1 MSREPAPPRRRI
13 DLRRLP
19 LWQQRALAL
28 AVTVVVV
35 VAAWLVAGD
44 EPVPA
49 WASEWL
55 VPALGWLV
63 LLIAAGILAV
73 RLRRWLRRE
82 SRP

>member
-1 MSREPAPPRRRI
+1 MSSEPPPPRRRV

-19 LWQQRALAL
+19 LWQQRILAL
-28 AVTVVVV
+28 AVTAAVV

-49 WASEWL
+49 WASERL

-63 LLIAAGILAV
+63 LLIAAGALVAW
-73 RLRRWLRRE
+73 LWRRHRGPRR
-82 SRP
+82 